1 MEIEGYP
8 DYLIF
13 PDGKVSSKRFPSK
26 YLKAGG
32 KTYKCVGL
40 WKDGKRGKTL
50 KIHRLVA
57 IHYISNPENYKEVDH
72 IDRDKS
78 NNNIDNLRWV
88 DRIENLKNQSVRK
101 NNKIGIKNI
110 CYVKK
115 KYQFKKDVNGV
126 SHVKYLDTLE
136 EAIEYK
142 NKFESYITLN

>member
-78 NNNIDNLRWV
+78 NNNI
-88 DRIENLKNQSVRK
+88 
-101 NNKIGIKNI
+101 GIKNI